1 MGVIIYTELLKIK
14 RASMLKAGAI
24 IVALSCVL
32 SVIPVFARD
41 STVKNFALLMGNIL
55 ENNCIYFSPVLTVLL
70 GSYMMERE
78 TTDDTLKNMLTIPV
92 TFQRILLG
100 KLMVLLVVVSFFGV
114 VSSVLGSLLGAA
126 LKLPGI
132 GAGSVLMWS
141 VRIIC
146 ANILIFAA
154 VLPITVLAAC
164 KEGAMLVG
172 TAAAFVYGFLASID
186 WKPMNYYPVKAVMI
200 LLRPEYGDKYDWLHY
215 SRPIAAAVIAAVF
228 LASFVLIKRMK
239 PAERKNRASKVS
251 RKRGW

>member
-100 KLMVLLVVVSFFGV
+100 KLMVLLV
-114 VSSVLGSLLGAA
+114 LGSLLGAA

-164 KEGAMLVG
+164 KEGAMLAG

>member
-1 MGVIIYTELLKIK
+1 MGVILYTELLKIK
-14 RASMLKAGAI
+14 RASMMKAGVI
-24 IVALSCVL
+24 LVALSCVL
-32 SVIPVFARD
+32 SVIPIFARD

-78 TTDDTLKNMLTIPV
+78 ITDDTLKNMLTIPV
-92 TFQRILLG
+92 SFQRLLLG
-100 KLMVLLVVVSFFGV
+100 KLMVLLVMVSLFGLGN
-114 VSSVLGSLLGAA
+114 SILGSLLGAA

-132 GAGSVLMWS
+132 GAGSILVWS
-141 VRIIC
+141 ARIIC

-164 KEGAMLVG
+164 TEGAMLAG

-200 LLRPEYGDKYDWLHY
+200 LLKPGYEDKYDWLHY
-215 SRPIAAAVIAAVF
+215 SRPIAAAVLAAVF
-228 LASFVLIKRMK
+228 LASFLLIKRRK
-239 PAERKNRASKVS
+239 LGERKNKAAKVS

>member
-1 MGVIIYTELLKIK
+1 MVCT
-14 RASMLKAGAI
+14 
-24 IVALSCVL
+24 
-32 SVIPVFARD
+32 D
-41 STVKNFALLMGNIL
+41 
-55 ENNCIYFSPVLTVLL
+55 
-70 GSYMMERE
+70 YMRKYS
-78 TTDDTLKNMLTIPV
+78 D
-92 TFQRILLG
+92 
-100 KLMVLLVVVSFFGV
+100 
-114 VSSVLGSLLGAA
+114 
-126 LKLPGI
+126 
-132 GAGSVLMWS
+132 
-141 VRIIC
+141 
-146 ANILIFAA
+146 FAA

-164 KEGAMLVG
+164 KEGAMLAG

>member
-1 MGVIIYTELLKIK
+1 MSDHLRVFVSLVIIFTLSVTLILRFIKNGRGDNMGVIIYTELLKIK

-154 VLPITVLAAC
+154 VLPITVLRLQGGRYAGRDRGCLRLRVPGLHRLEAD
-164 KEGAMLVG
+164 E
-172 TAAAFVYGFLASID
+172 
-186 WKPMNYYPVKAVMI
+186 
-200 LLRPEYGDKYDWLHY
+200 LL
-215 SRPIAAAVIAAVF
+215 SC
-228 LASFVLIKRMK
+228 
-239 PAERKNRASKVS
+239 
-251 RKRGW
+251 

>member
-1 MGVIIYTELLKIK
+1 MGAILYTELLKIK
-14 RASMLKAGAI
+14 RASMMKAGVI
-24 IVALSCVL
+24 LVALSCVL
-32 SVIPVFARD
+32 SVIPIFARD

-78 TTDDTLKNMLTIPV
+78 ITDDTLKNMLTIPV
-92 TFQRILLG
+92 SFQRLLLG
-100 KLMVLLVVVSFFGV
+100 KLMVLLVMVSLFGLG
-114 VSSVLGSLLGAA
+114 SGILGSLLGAT

-132 GAGSVLMWS
+132 GAGSILIWS

-164 KEGAMLVG
+164 TEGAMLAG

-200 LLRPEYGDKYDWLHY
+200 LLRPEYGNQYDWLHY
-215 SRPIAAAVIAAVF
+215 SRPIAAAAIAVVF

-239 PAERKNRASKVS
+239 PGERKNKASKVS
-251 RKRGW
+251 RKKGW